1 METFVITP
9 AVQVSSFHLLTVIK
23 LFFFLRCLILQ
34 CETHPDLCESY
45 AEDEKLQMKK

>member
-1 METFVITP
+1 MITP
-9 AVQVSSFHLLTVIK
+9 AIQVSSFHLLTVIK
-23 LFFFLRCLILQ
+23 LFFLRYLILQ